1 MKLRD
6 RLFNSFFFRNM
17 LATFGNRTPYFVK
30 TRVFPAYFQYK
41 IGNYKSDYL
50 LYFKKPPT
58 LQAYKNEVFNK
69 MSEYSGVGLAD
80 YLDFHYQASEDKPMF
95 TRFLQ
100 YEVSERMKWP
110 VSRNYKLRLQ
120 ATFDWLN
127 EKRVEESTH
136 LEHISKDQILADVR
150 AAVGGQDTSPF
161 DAEKMITA
169 FSELLVA
176 RMNQLVDAAK
186 EKMEALT
193 ESLITGNIELNSE
206 HNLDRLIHLH
216 LLIQTIEMHR
226 GSSVEKLFKRNTN
239 MDLASTLHLHYR
251 AFKGKQI
258 NTVQARISKASEDLK
273 INDLKVRRLNK
284 ALTEFFY

>member
-17 LATFGNRTPYFVK
+17 LATFGNRTPYFIK

-41 IGNYKSDYL
+41 IGNYQPNYL

-69 MSEYSGVGLAD
+69 MSEYSGIDLAG

-100 YEVSERMKWP
+100 YEVSERIKWP

-127 EKRVEESTH
+127 EKKVEESTH

-150 AAVGGQDTSPF
+150 AVVGGQDAPAF
-161 DAEKMITA
+161 DSEKMINA
-169 FSELLVA
+169 FSEMLVA

-216 LLIQTIEMHR
+216 LLIQSIEMGR

-239 MDLASTLHLHYR
+239 MDLAAILHLHYR

-258 NTVQARISKASEDLK
+258 NTVQARIGKASEDLK
-273 INDLKVRRLNK
+273 INDLKVQRLTK